1 MKETIM
7 KTLVIHP
14 KDKTT
19 DFLKSIY
26 HGRGYT
32 VITGGCTKEDVGK
45 AIDEHD
51 HIIMMGHGTPQG
63 LLAVG
68 QFNGK
73 PKPVVKAKPAMKPS
87 EAIRQGN
94 KPVTSKDVKDFYTPS
109 EAKSLLDQLPDREPG
124 CDDEDDWFSNRQVG
138 GNRYGNYGGYSSYGG
153 YSNYGGSS
161 YKSLTT
167 GYVIDDSMVDRLR
180 GKRLTAIWCNA
191 DQFMEWNNL
200 SGFYTGMFISDTSEA
215 TLIGTS
221 DTEQWMVDE
230 SNYAFSAAMRDL
242 IDTQNPHEVLKNV
255 RRTYSKLAK
264 RNAVAKYNMLR
275 LYARDAVKAEVV
287 AS

>member
-1 MKETIM
+1 M

-26 HGRGYT
+26 HGRGFT
-32 VITGGCTKEDVGK
+32 VITGGCTKEDVAK

-73 PKPVVKAKPAMKPS
+73 PVAKTVPAMKPS
-87 EAIRQGN
+87 EAIRQGG
-94 KPVTSKDVKDFYTPS
+94 KPVTGAAIKSYYSSSDKTAPVTQ
-109 EAKSLLDQLPDREPG
+109 SLLDDLP
-124 CDDEDDWFSNRQVG
+124 DDEDDWFQDRKVG
-138 GNRYGNYGGYSSYGG
+138 GGYASYSNYGSYGSYSSYGG
-153 YSNYGGSS
+153 AS

-167 GYVIDDSMVDRLR
+167 GYVIDDTMADRLR

-215 TLIGTS
+215 TLIGTK

-230 SNYAFSAAMRDL
+230 SNYMFSFIMRGL

-255 RRTYSKLAK
+255 RREYSRLAK

>member
-1 MKETIM
+1 M

-32 VITGGCTKEDVGK
+32 VITGGCTKDDVAK

-73 PKPVVKAKPAMKPS
+73 PKPAMKPS
-87 EAIRQGN
+87 EAIRQSG
-94 KPVTSKDVKDFYTPS
+94 KPVTSKDVKNFYTPS
-109 EAKSLLDQLPDREPG
+109 QTKSLLSQLPDREPG
-124 CDDEDDWFSNRQVG
+124 IDDEDDWFTGRQVG
-138 GNRYGNYGGYSSYGG
+138 GGSRYGNYGGYSSYGG
-153 YSNYGGSS
+153 SS
-161 YKSLTT
+161 YTSLTT
-167 GYVIDDSMVDRLR
+167 GYVIDDTMADKLR

-215 TLIGTS
+215 TLIGTK
-221 DTEQWMVDE
+221 DTEQWIVDE
-230 SNYAFSAAMRDL
+230 SNYGFSAIMRGL
-242 IDTQNPHEVLKNV
+242 VDTKNPHEVLKNL
-255 RRTYSKLAK
+255 RREYSKLAK

-275 LYARDAVKAEVV
+275 LYARDAVKAEVEAV
-287 AS
+287 S